1 MKKNIWKKKREK
13 TGISAYEM
21 AKTLRKEEPN
31 LTFDK
36 YIQIEEGKRDMPKSL
51 IEKFMTTINSSKKGD
66 VKMNTLIKKD
76 MVEKWFKENDLDKI
90 IKEYGYEK
98 GKLATVLN
106 ISYATLYNALKGKN
120 KVSFEVKEKI
130 YDFFTNE
137 LNKIVEPEQR
147 KRKRRTKEEI
157 KMTNESANE
166 ETESKEDNI
175 ETLKEEKKFS
185 FNTPD
190 NNNDKK
196 TEVDSEFLNNILEIV
211 KKAVSD
217 EKEKEEL
224 KETIALKDKEIA
236 KLNKIIDKI
245 VGE

>member
-1 MKKNIWKKKREK
+1 
-13 TGISAYEM
+13 
-21 AKTLRKEEPN
+21 
-31 LTFDK
+31 
-36 YIQIEEGKRDMPKSL
+36 
-51 IEKFMTTINSSKKGD
+51 
-66 VKMNTLIKKD
+66 MNTLIKKD

-98 GKLATVLN
+98 GKLATALN
-106 ISYATLYNALKGKN
+106 ISYATLYNALTGKSE
-120 KVSFEVKEKI
+120 VSFEVKEKI
-130 YDFFTNE
+130 YDFLTNE

-157 KMTNESANE
+157 RMANESASE
-166 ETESKEDNI
+166 EADRQDEKI
-175 ETLKEEKKFS
+175 EPLREEKKFE
-185 FNTPD
+185 FNTPIND
-190 NNNDKK
+190 NDKK
-196 TEVDSEFLNNILEIV
+196 TEVDSDFLNNILEIV